1 MYSQGIVYILQVL
14 FLQLVMG
21 GIAGTVFA
29 VLFLWVCFIQ
39 SWMYMHSKFMFPKSL
54 CLKPDCLL
62 VILTNE
68 ILLQPLP
75 KSCF

>member
-39 SWMYMHSKFMFPKSL
+39 S
-54 CLKPDCLL
+54 
-62 VILTNE
+62 
-68 ILLQPLP
+68 
-75 KSCF
+75 